1 MAEDIESSVNAV
13 YNEMLSELITSLYKD
28 RVRALAQGKVIASK
42 YNEVLKIN
50 EHLNTQLILTQEQLS
65 HKTKE
70 LDKLKKRT
78 PKNAK
83 SKDISEWGC
92 ER

>member
-1 MAEDIESSVNAV
+1 MSEEIEGRVNIV
-13 YNEMLSELITSLYKD
+13 YDEMLSELITSLYKD
-28 RVRALAQGKVIASK
+28 RVRALAQGKVIATK
-42 YNEVLKIN
+42 YNEVLAIN
-50 EHLNTQLILTQEQLS
+50 NRVNQQLIMTQEELS

-83 SKDISEWGC
+83 SKDISE
-92 ER
+92 

>member
-1 MAEDIESSVNAV
+1 MAEDIEDSVNAV

-28 RVRALAQGKVIASK
+28 RVRALAQGKVIATK
-42 YNEVLKIN
+42 YNEVLAIN
-50 EHLNTQLILTQEQLS
+50 NTLNHQLLVTQEQLS

-70 LDKLKKRT
+70 LDKLKKRK

-83 SKDISEWGC
+83 SKDISE
-92 ER
+92 

>member
-28 RVRALAQGKVIASK
+28 RVRALAQGKVIATK
-42 YNEVLKIN
+42 YNEVLAIN
-50 EHLNTQLILTQEQLS
+50 NRVNQQLIMTQEELS

-70 LDKLKKRT
+70 LEKLKK
-78 PKNAK
+78 
-83 SKDISEWGC
+83 
-92 ER
+92 